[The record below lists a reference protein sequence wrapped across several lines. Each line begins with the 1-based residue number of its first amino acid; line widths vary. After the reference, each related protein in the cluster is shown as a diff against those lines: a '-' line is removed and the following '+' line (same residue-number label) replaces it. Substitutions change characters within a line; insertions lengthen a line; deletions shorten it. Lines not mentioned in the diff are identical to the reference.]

1 MTACARELPITCLPL
16 RAEYLPHDPEE
27 ARWLVRARTGDA
39 AALGWL
45 LERYRT
51 RTVRLAAHVLRAEA
65 DAEDVAQEAFVRAFR
80 RLHTLRGDGAS
91 FGPWLRR
98 IVVRLCLDRLRRGR
112 HEASALTDDDWDALA
127 PADLADT
134 RLLIEAL
141 LDTLSPPL
149 RAALVLR
156 EMEGLDYD
164 EIAHVLAVPV
174 GTVRSRLHA
183 ARAQF
188 RALWLDA
195 HQEETPHA

>member
-1 MTACARELPITCLPL
+1 MTARAHELPVSLLPL
-16 RAEYLPHDPEE
+16 RAECLPHDPEE
-27 ARWLVRARTGDA
+27 ARWLLRARAGDA

-80 RLHTLRGDGAS
+80 HLHTLRGEGAS

-112 HEASALTDDDWDALA
+112 QEASALSNEDWSA
-127 PADLADT
+127 PAPTGSPDT
-134 RLLIEAL
+134 CLLINAL

-156 EMEGLDYD
+156 EMEGLGYD
-164 EIAHVLAVPV
+164 KIAHVLAVPV

-188 RALWLDA
+188 RALWMDA
-195 HQEETPHA
+195 HQEEAPHA